1 MGDDV
6 GDRDEPGDLSFY
18 LYFTFYEQYSLYGLF
33 P

>member
-18 LYFTFYEQYSLYGLF
+18 LYTTFYVQYSLY
-33 P
+33 